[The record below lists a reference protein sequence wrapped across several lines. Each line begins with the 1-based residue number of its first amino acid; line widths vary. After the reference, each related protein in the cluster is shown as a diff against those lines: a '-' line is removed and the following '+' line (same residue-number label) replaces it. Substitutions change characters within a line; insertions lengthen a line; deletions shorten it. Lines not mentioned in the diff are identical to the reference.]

1 MNWKKKN
8 CEIFSKL
15 KKKILHELKKKSYM
29 EEKIEVENEKYNS
42 IIFFSFFP
50 GHYLWMS
57 F

>member
-1 MNWKKKN
+1 
-8 CEIFSKL
+8 
-15 KKKILHELKKKSYM
+15 M

>member
-42 IIFFSFFP
+42 VIFFSFFP